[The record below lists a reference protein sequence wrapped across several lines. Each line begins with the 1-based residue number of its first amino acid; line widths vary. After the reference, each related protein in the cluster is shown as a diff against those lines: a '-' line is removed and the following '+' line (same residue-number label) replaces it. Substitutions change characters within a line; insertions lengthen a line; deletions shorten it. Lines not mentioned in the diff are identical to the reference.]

1 MIIKQYQKPF
11 VPKYAN
17 YDYTKVYDGNGRFI
31 GWIKIYHTLAKVVK
45 QMIREKIIKPIV
57 GWLIKRLAR
66 VYDWANYN
74 TLIAFSFA
82 NGKDEYSDFTLT
94 KNEYPRQ

>member
-31 GWIKIYHTLAKVVK
+31 GWIRIYHTLKRRRINGEVDK
-45 QMIREKIIKPIV
+45 MSKEIKEQ
-57 GWLIKRLAR
+57 K
-66 VYDWANYN
+66 
-74 TLIAFSFA
+74 
-82 NGKDEYSDFTLT
+82 
-94 KNEYPRQ
+94 